1 MTNALTKRLGQTFG
15 LALAAGAMTLPTAAH
30 SATTLE
36 FQGTVEANSIDYIFF
51 QFGAGGGD
59 LSIATNRFLPGPNFS
74 LPYDPMIRLFVDDG
88 SPIGAL
94 TGANVAFDDDSGP
107 GLNSLITGSFGEG
120 DYVLA
125 VGSWLMTEAEG
136 RSGVASTPI
145 GDRDYRTVISTTNGF
160 LSVPEPM
167 TWMLMLLGMFG
178 IGAAM
183 RRAPKVQSV
192 SVSYS

>member
-1 MTNALTKRLGQTFG
+1 MTNVLTNRLGQTLG

-30 SATTLE
+30 SATTLDFE
-36 FQGTVEANSIDYIFF
+36 GTVEANSIDYIFF
-51 QFGAGGGD
+51 QFSGGD

-74 LPYDPMIRLFVDDG
+74 LPYDPMIRLFEDNG

-94 TGANVAFDDDSGP
+94 TGANIAFDDDSGP
-107 GLNSLITGSFGEG
+107 GLNSLITGNFGQG

-125 VGSWLMTEAEG
+125 VGSWFMTEAEG

-145 GDRDYRTVISTTNGF
+145 GDRDYRTVISTTTGF

>member
-1 MTNALTKRLGQTFG
+1 MTNALTKRLGQTLG

-30 SATTLE
+30 SATTLDFE
-36 FQGTVEANSIDYIFF
+36 GTVEANSIDYIFF
-51 QFGAGGGD
+51 QFSGGD
-59 LSIATNRFLPGPNFS
+59 LSIATNRRLSGPNTTF
-74 LPYDPMIRLFVDDG
+74 PFDPMIRLFVDDG
-88 SPIGAL
+88 SPIGGL
-94 TGANVAFDDDSGP
+94 TGNLLASDNNGGP
-107 GLNSLITGSFGEG
+107 FVNALIEGNFGEG

-125 VGSWLMTEAEG
+125 VGSFFMTVGEA
-136 RSGVASTPI
+136 RSGVASTPLD
-145 GDRDYRTVISTTNGF
+145 DRDYSTIISTTNGF

-183 RRAPKVQSV
+183 RRAPQVQSV